1 MKWILKYQYEENG
14 NVYHKQVQTTT
25 YPNRDDAK
33 EFLMYRIPERIAFS
47 DSFKIKSLEAAE

>member
-33 EFLMYRIPERIAFS
+33 KFLMYHIPERIAFS
-47 DSFKIKSLEAAE
+47 DSFKIKSLEAA